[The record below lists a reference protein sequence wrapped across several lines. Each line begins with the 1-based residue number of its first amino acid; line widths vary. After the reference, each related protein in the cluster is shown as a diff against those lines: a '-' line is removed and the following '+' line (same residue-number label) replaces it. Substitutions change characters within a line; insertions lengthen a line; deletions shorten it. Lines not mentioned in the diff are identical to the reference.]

1 MIQTTDG
8 SSTFRMRPK
17 QTNIAACCRLT
28 TVCIHSTPPTWLISI
43 RIFLFC
49 TNDTKLAMPGAATIL
64 TFDVI

>member
-28 TVCIHSTPPTWLISI
+28 TVCIHSTH
-43 RIFLFC
+43 RRE
-49 TNDTKLAMPGAATIL
+49 
-64 TFDVI
+64 